1 MDEDVCEE
9 QPIVFN
15 GYVRL
20 SVVIS
25 SLQKNLER
33 VKSDRVGPLNLK
45 NSEVFIMYMLHD
57 NPDGLSAEQLSQ
69 ACRLDRSLIS
79 RSLPDLKEKGYIE
92 FRDLPANKRRYGSK
106 ITLTE
111 SGREVGD
118 KLIWWATKIQ
128 SYLDSGIPREH
139 LEIMYQTL
147 DKLREGFERLNR
159 DPQLGMGLF
168 PDVQKT
174 EVSGTDKE

>member
-1 MDEDVCEE
+1 MT
-9 QPIVFN
+9 
-15 GYVRL
+15 
-20 SVVIS
+20 SVTSAVI
-25 SLQKNLER
+25 
-33 VKSDRVGPLNLK
+33 
-45 NSEVFIMYMLHD
+45 
-57 NPDGLSAEQLSQ
+57 AENIT
-69 ACRLDRSLIS
+69 AYTIS
-79 RSLPDLKEKGYIE
+79 PVSP
-92 FRDLPANKRRYGSK
+92 PK

-111 SGREVGD
+111 SGRKVGD